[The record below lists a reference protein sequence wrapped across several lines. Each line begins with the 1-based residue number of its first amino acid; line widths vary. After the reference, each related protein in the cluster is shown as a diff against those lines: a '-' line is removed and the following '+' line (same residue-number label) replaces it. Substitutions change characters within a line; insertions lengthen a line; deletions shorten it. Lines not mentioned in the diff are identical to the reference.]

1 MGEMTD
7 SDDDDAPI
15 IKSRGTTQPN
25 TNARDSP
32 APKVWYSEPLTP
44 PS

>member
-1 MGEMTD
+1 MGGLTD

-15 IKSRGTTQPN
+15 VKSRGTTQPN
-25 TNARDSP
+25 TNASDSP
-32 APKVWYSEPLTP
+32 APKVCYSEPSTP